1 MRSLQKADIGK
12 RIKIYSDGA
21 DRASLLEMNQNPL
34 IGGMTT
40 NPSLMKKAGVTDYA
54 PYCKEILTQIKE
66 KPISFEVF
74 ADDVAEMR
82 RQALEIATWGNN
94 VYVKIPVM
102 NTQGQSTLELVRELS
117 QKGIKLNITA
127 IFTIEQSWQTC
138 QALKGGA
145 PSIVSLF
152 AGRMADSGHDPLPFV
167 HGSKAAC
174 DWAGPSVELLWASTR
189 EVYNIYQAMEA
200 GCHIITAPADVIK
213 KLSGLE
219 KTPYQLSLETIRT
232 FKSDSDSAGFKL

>member
-1 MRSLQKADIGK
+1 MRSLLKADIGK
-12 RIKIYSDGA
+12 NIKIFSDGA
-21 DRASLLEMNQNPL
+21 DRTSLLEMNQNPL
-34 IGGMTT
+34 ISGMTT
-40 NPSLMKKAGVTDYA
+40 NPSLMNKAGVTDYA

-74 ADDVAEMR
+74 ADDISEMK
-82 RQALEIATWGNN
+82 RQALEIATWGKN

-102 NTQGQSTLELVRELS
+102 NSQGLSTLDLVRELS

-138 QALKGGA
+138 QALKDGA
-145 PSIVSLF
+145 PSILSMF

-189 EVYNIYQAMEA
+189 EVYNITQAMDS
-200 GCHIITAPADVIK
+200 GCHIITAPNDVIK

-219 KTPYQLSLETIRT
+219 KTPYQLSLDTIRT
-232 FKSDSDSAGFKL
+232 FKSDSESAGFKL

>member
-12 RIKIYSDGA
+12 KIKIFSDGA
-21 DRASLLEMNQNPL
+21 DRTSLLEMNENPL
-34 IGGMTT
+34 ISGMTT

-54 PYCKEILTQIKE
+54 PYCKEILTQIKK

-74 ADDVAEMR
+74 ADDLTEIK

-102 NTQGQSTLELVRELS
+102 NSEGLSTLELVRELS

-145 PSIVSLF
+145 PSIVSIF
-152 AGRMADSGHDPLPFV
+152 VGRMADSGHDPLPFV

-189 EVYNIYQAMEA
+189 EVYNIYQAMDT
-200 GCHIITAPADVIK
+200 GCHIITAPSDVIK

-232 FKSDSDSAGFKL
+232 FKSDSESAGFKL